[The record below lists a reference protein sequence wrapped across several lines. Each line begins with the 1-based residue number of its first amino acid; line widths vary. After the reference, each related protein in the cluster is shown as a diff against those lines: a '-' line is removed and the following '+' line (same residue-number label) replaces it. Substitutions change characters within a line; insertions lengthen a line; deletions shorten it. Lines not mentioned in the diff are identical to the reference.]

1 MRDLR
6 EEIEHNPQD
15 KALAFKLF
23 QATTTSNAVVLI
35 CGMFNFVN
43 MVVFVM
49 QSKNMGFSVLLR
61 AWSVVDII
69 IIISNFVTVA
79 NLFLKIGTK
88 NIRLVETVLIFS

>member
-1 MRDLR
+1 M
-6 EEIEHNPQD
+6 
-15 KALAFKLF
+15 
-23 QATTTSNAVVLI
+23 TSNAVVLI
-35 CGMFNFVN
+35 CGGFNFVN

-69 IIISNFVTVA
+69 IIITNFVTVA
-79 NLFLKIGTK
+79 NLFIKIGTK